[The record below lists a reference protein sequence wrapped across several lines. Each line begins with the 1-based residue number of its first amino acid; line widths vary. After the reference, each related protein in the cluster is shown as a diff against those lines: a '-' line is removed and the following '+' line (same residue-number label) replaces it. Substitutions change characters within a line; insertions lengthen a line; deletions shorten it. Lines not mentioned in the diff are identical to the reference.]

1 MHTTQALRYKRS
13 VFKIFIE
20 KSDIAIY
27 YIIIKLS
34 RGEGTIIVV
43 QARIQD
49 FFFPGKGGG

>member
-34 RGEGTIIVV
+34 RGEGTIIVM

-49 FFFPGKGGG
+49 FFPGKGGD

>member
-1 MHTTQALRYKRS
+1 MHTTQALRYKRF

-20 KSDIAIY
+20 KSEIAIY

-49 FFFPGKGGG
+49 FFPGKGGG